1 MLGYRHPNQLLEELT
16 SPEYADWLAF
26 AQLEPIGDERADI
39 RSAMS
44 TVALVN
50 IQGPKQKARLEQFLP
65 FRTAEKPQ
73 TPDELLRKAEALLP
87 QDDGHS
93 GEHIHELH
101 GNNRSS

>member
-1 MLGYRHPNQLLEELT
+1 MLEELT
-16 SPEYADWLAF
+16 SLQYSEWFAF
-26 AQLEPIGDERADI
+26 NQLEPIGDERADI

-50 IQGPKQKARLEQFLP
+50 IHGPKQKARLEQFLP

-87 QDDGHS
+87 HDDDSQHKHGVHS
-93 GEHIHELH
+93 D
-101 GNNRSS
+101 NRSP